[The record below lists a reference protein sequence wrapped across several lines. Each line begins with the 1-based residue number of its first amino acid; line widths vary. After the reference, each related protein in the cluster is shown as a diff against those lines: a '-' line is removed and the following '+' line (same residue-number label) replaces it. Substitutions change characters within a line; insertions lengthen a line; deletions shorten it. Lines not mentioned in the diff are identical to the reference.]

1 MRTFNSKIL
10 VIDDDETIRDSFREI
25 LCPSRKNNES
35 IMKLKEA
42 ESALFDDDADPVA
55 GGLHHKRSSAT
66 FDFIFHEAPNGK
78 KGFEMIQKAMA
89 ENSPYAAIFV
99 DMRMPGWDGL
109 ETVQHLRSID
119 KRAEVIFVTAYS
131 DHSIEEIVNTVG
143 NNVSYHCK
151 PFASEEIEQIATKA
165 VYEWNKTS
173 NLEEL
178 INNIATLRAQR
189 WQIKPLL
196 SNILQQVSELLGAES
211 ALIATKVGKHFE
223 KLFAIGSLLNDDI
236 AESYLSSLPSDAF
249 ENCEYYY
256 QNSEIVYFN
265 IEKFGILAIFE
276 TSGGFNNERIY
287 IVRLFLEQA
296 AMAIKNVDLQETLI
310 RKEKLS
316 AVGQATSMIAH
327 DLRNIFGGVELG
339 LELLGHEL
347 KGNTSALDTLDAVK
361 TASKDCID
369 LVDDILDFAGNKEVR
384 KSPADMCGIIENV
397 KNKVEQSFRSGIP
410 LDICSRDS
418 LPFSGDERKIFRA
431 ILNLVKNAIE
441 VLTDKHVADPHIRIS
456 AFRDG
461 PTLIVEV
468 ADNGPGI
475 PAEIQD
481 TLFMPFVTLGKNG
494 GTGLGLAIVKQFVE
508 AHKGNVY
515 FTSSER
521 GTVFKI
527 SIPAE

>member
-25 LCPSRKNNES
+25 LCPRKKNDDS
-35 IMKLKEA
+35 IMRLKEA
-42 ESALFDDDADPVA
+42 ESALFEDESPKPANR
-55 GGLHHKRSSAT
+55 HKRSSAT
-66 FDFIFHEAPNGK
+66 FDFIFDEAPNGK
-78 KGFEMIQKAMA
+78 KGFEMVQKAMS

-109 ETVQHLRSID
+109 ETVQHLRGID
-119 KRAEVIFVTAYS
+119 KRAEIIFVTAYS
-131 DHSIEEIVNTVG
+131 DHSIDEIVNAVG

-165 VYEWNKTS
+165 IYEWNKTS

-178 INNIATLRAQR
+178 INNIASLRAQR

-196 SNILQQVSELLGAES
+196 SNILQQVADLLGAES
-211 ALIATKVGKHFE
+211 ALIALKTDTRFE
-223 KLFAIGSLLNDDI
+223 KLFAIGSLLNDEI
-236 AESYLSSLPSDAF
+236 AENYLGSLPADAF
-249 ENCEYYY
+249 DNCEYYY

-296 AMAIKNVDLQETLI
+296 AMAIQNVDLQEALI

-327 DLRNIFGGVELG
+327 DLKNIFGGVELG
-339 LELLGHEL
+339 LEILENDL
-347 KGNTSALDTLDAVK
+347 KGNPSAIDTLNAVK
-361 TASKDCID
+361 TASQDCIT
-369 LVDDILDFAGNKEVR
+369 LVSDILDFAGNKDVKR
-384 KSPADMCGIIENV
+384 AAADMREIVNNV
-397 KNKVEQSFRSGIP
+397 KLKMEHSFGDIEVP
-410 LDICSRDS
+410 LTLSCDGE
-418 LPFSGDERKIFRA
+418 LLFSGDERKIFRA
-431 ILNLVKNAIE
+431 IFNLVKNAAE
-441 VLTDKHVADPHIRIS
+441 VLTDKHVPAPHIRIS

-461 PTLIVEV
+461 ANLIVEV

-475 PAEIQD
+475 PQEIQS
-481 TLFMPFVTLGKNG
+481 TLFMPFVTYGKGG
-494 GTGLGLAIVKQFVE
+494 GTGLGLAIVKQFIE
-508 AHKGNVY
+508 AHKGNIY

-521 GTVFKI
+521 GTIFKI

>member
-1 MRTFNSKIL
+1 MRAFNSKIL

-25 LCPSRKNNES
+25 LCPSKRHDDS
-35 IMKLKEA
+35 IIRLKEA
-42 ESALFDDDADPVA
+42 ESALFDDDVQAAPV
-55 GGLHHKRSSAT
+55 HHKRSSAT
-66 FDFIFHEAPNGK
+66 FEFIFHEAPNGK
-78 KGFEMIQKAMA
+78 KGFEMVQKAMS

-119 KRAEVIFVTAYS
+119 KRAEIIFVTAYS
-131 DHSIEEIVNTVG
+131 DHSIDEIVNAVG

-178 INNIATLRAQR
+178 INNIASLRAQR

-196 SNILQQVSELLGAES
+196 SNILQQVSDLLGAES
-211 ALIATKVGKHFE
+211 ALIAVKVDARFE
-223 KLFAIGSLLNDDI
+223 KLFAIGTLLNDDI
-236 AESYLSSLPSDAF
+236 AENYLSTLPQDAF

-296 AMAIKNVDLQETLI
+296 AMAIKNVDLQEALI

-327 DLRNIFGGVELG
+327 DLKNIFGGVELG
-339 LELLGHEL
+339 LEILENEL
-347 KGNTSALDTLDAVK
+347 EGNASAIDTLNAVK
-361 TASKDCID
+361 TASKDCTD
-369 LVDDILDFAGNKEVR
+369 LVNDILDFAGNKEV
-384 KSPADMCGIIENV
+384 KKNPADMRDIVGNV
-397 KNKVEQSFRSGIP
+397 KMKMEMAYGKAAIP
-410 LDICSRDS
+410 LSVHCEGE
-418 LPFSGDERKIFRA
+418 LLFSGDERKIFRA
-431 ILNLVKNAIE
+431 IFNLVKNANE
-441 VLTDKHVADPHIRIS
+441 VLADKHVQDPHIRIS

-461 PTLIVEV
+461 GNMIVEV

-481 TLFMPFVTLGKNG
+481 TLFMPFVTVGKSG

-508 AHKGNVY
+508 AHKGNIY